1 MELDYTD
8 AVVIKI
14 TKVKFEDEPTHWE
27 VEMTNFAGD
36 EFASATGP
44 TYHGMID
51 FVCEV
56 LGNEGWTSFD
66 ANRRNND

>member
-27 VEMTNFAGD
+27 VEMTNFVGD

-44 TYHGMID
+44 TFGGMLS
-51 FVCEV
+51 FVSEV
-56 LGNEGWTSFD
+56 LDDEGWTSFD
-66 ANRRNND
+66 ANGDNK